1 MMDQTNKECNLTNCN
16 TKQYGNFKHGK
27 KQNKLKHVSLLNKS
41 KLNSGLIYH
50 NNKEKAIFKKKN
62 ISKKYKV
69 ILIYYKLNSKPKWD
83 NLLKGN
89 KKLSYMSKNYK
100 IKLPKCRNNVF

>member
-1 MMDQTNKECNLTNCN
+1 MDQTNKECNLTNCN
-16 TKQYGNFKHGK
+16 TKQYGNCKHGK

-50 NNKEKAIFKKKN
+50 NSRGKVIFKKKN
-62 ISKKYKV
+62 ISKKYKA
-69 ILIYYKLNSKPKWD
+69 ILIYYKLNSKQKWD